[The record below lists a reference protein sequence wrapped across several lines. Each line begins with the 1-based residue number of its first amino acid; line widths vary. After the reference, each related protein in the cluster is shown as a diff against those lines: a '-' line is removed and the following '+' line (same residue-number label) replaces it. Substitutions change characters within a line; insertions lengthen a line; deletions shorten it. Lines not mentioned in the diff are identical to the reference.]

1 MTLHEKEREIILKN
15 EYVDNFDFDEVKEFI
30 TEASKDLFIS
40 HKFKNSDTTL
50 VQPRGGFPTYQKQ
63 FELYEEFEKA
73 DIDVMPLT
81 IDSHTRLND
90 YASAK
95 KMLDLSEANE
105 VDMLNGYPLVNHG
118 YRTT

>member
-1 MTLHEKEREIILKN
+1 MSLHQKERDIIVQN
-15 EYVDNFDFDEVKEFI
+15 QYIDNFDFDEVEDFI
-30 TEASKDLFIS
+30 KNASKDLFIS
-40 HKFKNSDTTL
+40 HKFKNSNTTL

-90 YASAK
+90 YGSAK
-95 KMLDLSEANE
+95 K
-105 VDMLNGYPLVNHG
+105 
-118 YRTT
+118 